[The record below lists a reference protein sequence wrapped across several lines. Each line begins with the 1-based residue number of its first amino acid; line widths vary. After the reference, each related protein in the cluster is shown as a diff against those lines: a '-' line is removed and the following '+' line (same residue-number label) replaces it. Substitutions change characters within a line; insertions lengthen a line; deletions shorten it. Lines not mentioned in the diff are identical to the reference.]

1 MLVTIIIIA
10 IIAYIAYG
18 YILAKPKEKVEGLQ
32 DKYVLI
38 TGCDSGFGRLLTENL
53 SKQNVHVFAACL
65 TQDAVQELNQTFPN
79 VHAFILDITKAEQV
93 QQAYQFVIQTLP
105 KDVGLWG
112 VVNNAGIL
120 INGFID
126 WLSMED
132 YSRVIDV
139 NLYGTIRI
147 TNQFL
152 PLVKQAKGR
161 IINISSILGV
171 ACPRY
176 FAPYSA
182 SKAAIIAFSN
192 TLRREM
198 KAFDISV
205 SCLCP
210 GLFRTALSDAAQ
222 IPARLRQQQDKLN
235 QDLQKVYDQAFFTQ
249 CKSIFKYNHL
259 KLIYYLTPFCR
270 TVYYSY

>member
-1 MLVTIIIIA
+1 MFVTIAIIA
-10 IIAYIAYG
+10 IIAYITYAYV
-18 YILAKPKEKVEGLQ
+18 LAKPKEKVEGLQ

-38 TGCDSGFGRLLTENL
+38 TGCDSGFGRLLTEYL

-65 TQDAVQELNQTFPN
+65 TQDAVQELKQAYPSVN
-79 VHAFILDITKAEQV
+79 AFTLDVTKAEQV
-93 QQAYQFVIQTLP
+93 QQAYQFVVQTLP
-105 KDVGLWG
+105 KGVGLWG
-112 VVNNAGIL
+112 LVNNAGIL
-120 INGFID
+120 VNGFID

-139 NLYGTIRI
+139 NLNGTIRM

-161 IINISSILGV
+161 IVNIASILGMI
-171 ACPRY
+171 CPSY

-192 TLRREM
+192 ILRREM
-198 KAFDISV
+198 KAFNVSV

-210 GLFRTALSDAAQ
+210 GLFRTALSDAEK
-222 IPARLRQQQDKLN
+222 IPAKLKQQQAKLS
-235 QDLQKVYDQAFFTQ
+235 QDLQKVYDQAFFTK
-249 CKSIFKYNHL
+249 CKSTF
-259 KLIYYLTPFCR
+259 T
-270 TVYYSY
+270 